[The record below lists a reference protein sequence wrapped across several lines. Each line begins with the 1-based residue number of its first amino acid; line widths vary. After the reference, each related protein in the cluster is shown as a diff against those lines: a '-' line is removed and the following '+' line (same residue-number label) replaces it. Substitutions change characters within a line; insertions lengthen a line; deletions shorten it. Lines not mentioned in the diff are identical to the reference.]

1 MLMKHLVFFLL
12 SIICLEARAYVLKD
26 SVVFTID
33 KEIPSYIDFF
43 LNDND
48 GKQIKIKSK
57 EVKENIDLRNILNL
71 KDETSALLI
80 DSIKDTGNMVHYFY
94 EELYK
99 GIKVE
104 GTRYTLH
111 YKDNILISMN
121 GNFRTISNLNTDATI
136 TKNEAIRI
144 AYDHE
149 NLLQYIENSDS
160 DVIDNINHNIVIYIK
175 EKPLLVYKIFVYATS
190 PFISKYVYVDAHNG
204 NVVGSFNTI
213 RHDVAIGKA
222 ETLYARTREI
232 NTSLTPQGFTL
243 NDTNRNVLTRN
254 KNGYNYFDDDNYW
267 SKSEWNNSSMDIA
280 ALDVHWG
287 VEKTYDYY
295 LKKFN
300 RNSYDNKGGIINC
313 FVNIDEENAA
323 WVVETQSLYFGRTT
337 NTSNVILPLTSL
349 DVVSHEFTHG
359 VTQYTSDLDYQGES
373 GALNEGFSDIFAVC
387 VENWAMPEKRSKC
400 FVIGDDFID
409 TKFIR
414 SISNPS
420 CKYYKGEGWIDTNNV
435 AFDYGG
441 VHTNSGVLS
450 YWFYLLVHGGDGL
463 NGGRYYS
470 VQPISFQK
478 AEQLCYTLL
487 TSYLT
492 SNSNYSDAVLC
503 SVRASI
509 ALFGDNSFE
518 HRQVLNAWYA
528 VGLTS
533 VSQFDL
539 QGPTY
544 VCDNAQAT
552 YILKTDSEFSV
563 ETSSNIKLISKVANE
578 IVIEGNSYS
587 SPGYIKIIR
596 NGNVVNT
603 KEIWVGSP
611 AVSNI
616 TYSNGYF
623 FAHFLCD
630 VSAVTSI
637 SWIMNGIYRTTSDT
651 FVYFDG
657 QPNNGSVNVSITA
670 YNSCGQSREFSTII
684 EVPDEKLFHVIKA
697 EDTNDIFVTR
707 TGEVETLHPSIAF
720 KYIKYYVA
728 NANTGH
734 IYSKGEIPDT
744 GGVIKL
750 NCIPKGVYL
759 LKLIVNSGKIETTKI
774 LFK

>member
-1 MLMKHLVFFLL
+1 MKHLVFFLL

-48 GKQIKIKSK
+48 CKQIKIKSK
-57 EVKENIDLRNILNL
+57 EVKENINLRDVLNL

-80 DSIKDTGNMVHYFY
+80 DSIKDTENIVHYFY

-149 NLLQYIENSDS
+149 NLLQYIENSDI

-287 VEKTYDYY
+287 VETTYDYY

-300 RNSYDNKGGIINC
+300 RKSYDNKGGIINC
-313 FVNIDEENAA
+313 FVNIDDENAA
-323 WVVETQSLYFGRTT
+323 WDVETQSLFFGRTT
-337 NTSNVILPLTSL
+337 NTSNVMLPLTSL

-387 VENWAMPEKRSKC
+387 IENWAIPEKRSKC
-400 FVIGDDFID
+400 FIIGDDFI
-409 TKFIR
+409 
-414 SISNPS
+414 
-420 CKYYKGEGWIDTNNV
+420 
-435 AFDYGG
+435 
-441 VHTNSGVLS
+441 
-450 YWFYLLVHGGDGL
+450 
-463 NGGRYYS
+463 
-470 VQPISFQK
+470 
-478 AEQLCYTLL
+478 
-487 TSYLT
+487 
-492 SNSNYSDAVLC
+492 
-503 SVRASI
+503 
-509 ALFGDNSFE
+509 
-518 HRQVLNAWYA
+518 
-528 VGLTS
+528 
-533 VSQFDL
+533 
-539 QGPTY
+539 
-544 VCDNAQAT
+544 
-552 YILKTDSEFSV
+552 
-563 ETSSNIKLISKVANE
+563 
-578 IVIEGNSYS
+578 
-587 SPGYIKIIR
+587 
-596 NGNVVNT
+596 NT
-603 KEIWVGSP
+603 KSL
-611 AVSNI
+611 VS
-616 TYSNGYF
+616 
-623 FAHFLCD
+623 
-630 VSAVTSI
+630 
-637 SWIMNGIYRTTSDT
+637 R
-651 FVYFDG
+651 
-657 QPNNGSVNVSITA
+657 
-670 YNSCGQSREFSTII
+670 
-684 EVPDEKLFHVIKA
+684 
-697 EDTNDIFVTR
+697 
-707 TGEVETLHPSIAF
+707 
-720 KYIKYYVA
+720 
-728 NANTGH
+728 
-734 IYSKGEIPDT
+734 
-744 GGVIKL
+744 
-750 NCIPKGVYL
+750 
-759 LKLIVNSGKIETTKI
+759 
-774 LFK
+774 